1 MQNNKP
7 IILWLISGCFFIFLM
22 VVIGGITR
30 LTNSGLSMVEWNLFM
45 GAIPPLNHTEWQ
57 EAFNAYKQFPE
68 YQIKNYDFTLKEF
81 KAIFF
86 WEYLHRMIGRV
97 LGLIFIFPF
106 IYFLIN
112 KMLTKKLIFQSLI
125 LLLMGSLQGFIG
137 WWMVKSGLVENP
149 DVSHFRLS
157 VHLITAFLTFSYTL
171 WVLLPLIYTNNNI
184 EGNKTFHKLSIVLFC
199 LTVVQIIYGAFVAGL
214 DGGIGFNTWPKMNGQ
229 WIPDGIYSM
238 KGIWHLLDGRYGVQF
253 IHRMLALLIGFF
265 TFYIWLKGNKILINN
280 DMKKVVN
287 ILLSI
292 VTIQIIL
299 GILTLVFHVPILLAI
314 GHQIGAFLLLSTCVY
329 AIFIFSPKKQT
340 YL

>member
-7 IILWLISGCFFIFLM
+7 IILWLLSGCFFIFLM

-45 GAIPPLNHTEWQ
+45 GVIPPLNHTEWQ

-86 WEYLHRMIGRV
+86 WEYLHRMIGRS

-106 IYFLIN
+106 VYFLIN

-125 LLLMGSLQGFIG
+125 LLFMGALQGFIG
-137 WWMVKSGLVENP
+137 WWMVKSGLVEDP

-184 EGNKTFHKLSIVLFC
+184 EGNKMFYNLSIVLFC

-238 KGIWHLLDGRYGVQF
+238 EGIWHLLDGRYGVQF
-253 IHRMLALLIGFF
+253 IHRMLALLIGGF
-265 TFYIWLKGNKILINN
+265 TFYIWLKGNKTLINN
-280 DMKKVVN
+280 DMKDIERGK
-287 ILLSI
+287 LL
-292 VTIQIIL
+292 
-299 GILTLVFHVPILLAI
+299 FPREE
-314 GHQIGAFLLLSTCVY
+314 
-329 AIFIFSPKKQT
+329 
-340 YL
+340 